1 MSFGAPYILEVGD
14 AAEAKTLTFPLLK
27 MRQVAELQAAMTA
40 ERIAILRKNLDEAKA
55 PASERAQRLA
65 AVEINTINI
74 FELRNWAETPA
85 GSLKVLAKSLGKTDD
100 ETDTYLLGLD
110 PVQVAEAALRVTGWT
125 PPAPAPTA
133 KEEKPNP

>member
-1 MSFGAPYILEVGD
+1 MSFGAPYVLPLDDGTTHAVF
-14 AAEAKTLTFPLLK
+14 TFPLLK

-40 ERIAILRKNLDEAKA
+40 ERIAILRKNLDEAKV

-85 GSLKVLAKSLGKTDD
+85 GSLKVLAKSLGKTED
-100 ETDTYLLGLD
+100 ETDIYLLGLD
-110 PVQVAEAALRVTGWT
+110 PVQVAEAALRVTGWV
-125 PPAPAPTA
+125 PPVVAPTT